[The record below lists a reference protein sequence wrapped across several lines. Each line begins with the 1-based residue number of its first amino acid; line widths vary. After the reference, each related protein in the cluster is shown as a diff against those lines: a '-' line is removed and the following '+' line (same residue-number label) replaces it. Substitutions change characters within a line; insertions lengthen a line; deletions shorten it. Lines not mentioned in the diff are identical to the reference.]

1 MKIVNL
7 TQHPATAEQRADGVF
22 DLEGEALAALKALL
36 TFTEPPRPYEMQDR
50 AWSILTLVPEGTEA
64 AMLGGAPYFIG
75 YLESRLWQGG
85 LLSSGRDAPP
95 IATMYS
101 FSERVS
107 EEQTMPDGTV
117 KKVNTFRHGG
127 WVL

>member
-7 TQHPATAEQRADGVF
+7 TQHPATAEQHATGVF
-22 DLEGEALAALKALL
+22 DLEGEALATLKGLL
-36 TFTEPPRPYEMQDR
+36 TFTEPPYQHEMKAR
-50 AWSILTLVPEGTEA
+50 AWEILTLVPEGVEA
-64 AMLGGAPYFIG
+64 AMIGGAPYFMSYI
-75 YLESRLWQGG
+75 EERLNLGG

-95 IATMYS
+95 ITAMYS